1 MFMDNKSTLLEYVIE
16 HPSTED
22 MREVFLYMDV
32 ALKYIH
38 DHNYCIEV
46 FHPSKIYIIDDKPN
60 YVEFSSIM
68 ELPKDSLKS
77 QAYIQKDIFNSSF
90 LQIALYTRIGDY
102 LKPNFLIDHF
112 DEVAM
117 FLPEGDVP
125 YYRGVIQRN
134 ANVYLSEYV
143 AEKTNRDLRQLGQEL
158 DDKSI
163 TDEYSDEVEVLSN
176 DKVNDKIY
184 KQINADKAF
193 ISFVLIP
200 VILLLSGILFT
211 ILRYL
216 TIIH

>member
-1 MFMDNKSTLLEYVIE
+1 MDNKSTLLEYVIE

-46 FHPSKIYIIDDKPN
+46 FHPSKIFIIDDKPN

-134 ANVYLSEYV
+134 ANVYLSEYA

>member
-1 MFMDNKSTLLEYVIE
+1 MDNKSTLLEYVIE

-134 ANVYLSEYV
+134 ANVYLSEYA

>member
-1 MFMDNKSTLLEYVIE
+1 MDNKCTLLEYIVE
-16 HPSTED
+16 HPSTDE

-46 FHPSKIYIIDDKPN
+46 FHPSTIYVLDDKPN

-77 QAYIQKDIFNSSF
+77 QVYIQKDIFNSSF
-90 LQIALYTRIGDY
+90 IQIALYTRIGDY
-102 LKPNFLIDHF
+102 LKPEFLLEHF
-112 DEVAM
+112 DEIAT

-134 ANVYLSEYV
+134 ANVYLSEYT
-143 AEKTNRDLRQLGQEL
+143 AEKTNRDLKQLSQEL

-163 TDEYSDEVEVLSN
+163 EEYKDEVDVLSN
-176 DKVNDKIY
+176 DQVNDKIY
-184 KQINADKAF
+184 RQINADKAF
-193 ISFVLIP
+193 ISFLLIP
-200 VILLLSGILFT
+200 VILLLGGILFT

-216 TIIH
+216 SIIQ

>member
-1 MFMDNKSTLLEYVIE
+1 MDNKSTLLEYVIE

-134 ANVYLSEYV
+134 ANVYLSEYA
-143 AEKTNRDLRQLGQEL
+143 AEKTNRDLKQLGQEL

-163 TDEYSDEVEVLSN
+163 AEEYRDEVEVLSN